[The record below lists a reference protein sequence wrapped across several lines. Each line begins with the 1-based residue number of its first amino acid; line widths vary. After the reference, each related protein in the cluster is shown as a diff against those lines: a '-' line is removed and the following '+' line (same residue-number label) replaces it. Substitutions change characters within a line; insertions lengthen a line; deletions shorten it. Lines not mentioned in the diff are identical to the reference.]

1 MGYRRA
7 IIYGFS
13 VGSGLLQV
21 TDSWRFLFEL
31 PGIFLTFLN
40 ILMLL
45 NVLMRKSFL
54 DLSLFIVAFSLF
66 ISGPALADKPSWA
79 GNHNDGGNERQQGH
93 HGGKGRGNG
102 NKDYHGHHGNQE
114 GNWNY
119 QGGNRNYR
127 NGNYAMYSFDNRQR
141 GLIYD
146 YFAPRFR
153 TGRCP
158 PGLAKKYNGCMPPG
172 QARQWRVG
180 YPLPP
185 SVIFYNLP
193 PALMGQLGYP
203 SPGYR
208 YVRVA
213 ADILLIAIG
222 TGMVIDAMEDLNS
235 M

>member
-1 MGYRRA
+1 
-7 IIYGFS
+7 
-13 VGSGLLQV
+13 
-21 TDSWRFLFEL
+21 
-31 PGIFLTFLN
+31 
-40 ILMLL
+40 
-45 NVLMRKSFL
+45 MRKSFL
-54 DLSLFIVAFSLF
+54 NLSFFVAVFSLI
-66 ISGPALADKPSWA
+66 ISEPVLADKPSWA
-79 GNHNDGGNERQQGH
+79 GGHNNGEHGGQQGH

-102 NKDYHGHHGNQE
+102 NNQGHYNNQGE
-114 GNWNY
+114 NWNY
-119 QGGNRNYR
+119 QEGNRNYR
-127 NGNYAMYSFDNRQR
+127 NGNYAMYSFDDRQR

-193 PALMGQLGYP
+193 PVLIGQLGYP
-203 SPGYR
+203 APGYR

-222 TGMVIDAMEDLNS
+222 TGMVVDAIEDLNA